1 MHAQKK
7 WLRTELGVVV
17 PIGAPVP
24 LETTS
29 GSFAGV
35 SLAGGAASNGVSTT
49 SGLPWTGGVSTCP
62 SLLNS
67 FSSELDDVESEDE
80 SQASSSSPRVS

>member
-1 MHAQKK
+1 MISSLCFRKASSESPLKRLTGKEIKPEEFKVTVHGLMHAQKK

-49 SGLPWTGGVSTCP
+49 SGLP
-62 SLLNS
+62 
-67 FSSELDDVESEDE
+67 
-80 SQASSSSPRVS
+80 